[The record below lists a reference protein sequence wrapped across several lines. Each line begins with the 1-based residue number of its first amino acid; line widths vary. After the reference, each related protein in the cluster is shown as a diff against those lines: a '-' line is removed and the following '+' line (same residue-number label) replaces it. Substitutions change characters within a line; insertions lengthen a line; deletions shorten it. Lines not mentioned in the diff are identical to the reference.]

1 MLIRTKKLTKTFG
14 DQLVIDHLDLEVE
27 EGMLIAYIGTNGA
40 GKSTTMRM
48 LTGLLAPTSGEIELA
63 PDLKIGMVFQESV
76 LDAELTVLDNLR
88 SRLAL
93 YRNRDKDWMDKLIR
107 LTRIDAFLNQT
118 YGTLSGGQRR
128 RVDIVRAL
136 LNKPNLLFLDEP
148 TTGLDIQTR
157 EAIWQLLRQ
166 LQAEEKLTIFL
177 TTHYLEEAEN
187 ADMAY
192 IIDHGN
198 QSLSQNQSTPFVE
211 PKYYSL
217 LQIIADKYNDQMFGF
232 PDVLTMT
239 HNQKMKIG
247 QYLASGYVTSAEVLN
262 MIERIPKDS
271 ASPLAYLLKS
281 LENLKQERLYEQ
293 KEIAHRNAKAYHEL
307 RLQGGNYV

>member
-1 MLIRTKKLTKTFG
+1 MLIRTKNLTKTFG
-14 DQLVIDHLDLEVE
+14 DQLVIDHLNLELE
-27 EGMLIAYIGTNGA
+27 EGMLLAYIGTNGA

-93 YRNRDKDWMDKLIR
+93 YRNRDKDWMGKLIR
-107 LTRIDAFLNQT
+107 LMGIDTFLNQT

-166 LQAEEKLTIFL
+166 LQAEENLTIFL

-192 IIDHGN
+192 IIDHGKVLAKGSAKELKERYSKPYLLIETDN
-198 QSLSQNQSTPFVE
+198 ITAFSDIDYKLLENGQLKMFV
-211 PKYYSL
+211 
-217 LQIIADKYNDQMFGF
+217 D
-232 PDVLTMT
+232 
-239 HNQKMKIG
+239 
-247 QYLASGYVTSAEVLN
+247 
-262 MIERIPKDS
+262 DS
-271 ASPLAYLLKS
+271 ANALAILSDKRDVISDFDYM
-281 LENLKQERLYEQ
+281 
-293 KEIAHRNAKAYHEL
+293 KANINDVFLSITGREMA
-307 RLQGGNYV
+307 

>member
-1 MLIRTKKLTKTFG
+1 MLIRTKNLTKTFG
-14 DQLVIDHLDLEVE
+14 DQLVIDHLNLEVE
-27 EGMLIAYIGTNGA
+27 EGMLLAYIGTNGA

-88 SRLAL
+88 SRSAL
-93 YRNRDKDWMDKLIR
+93 YRNRDKEWMGKLIR
-107 LTRIDAFLNQT
+107 LTGIDAFLNQT

-166 LQAEEKLTIFL
+166 LQAEENLTIFL

-192 IIDHGN
+192 IIDHGKVLAKGSAKELKETYTQPHLLIKTQQVKAFQDTDYYLQADDCLKIEVN
-198 QSLSQNQSTPFVE
+198 SVSEALAILS
-211 PKYYSL
+211 
-217 LQIIADKYNDQMFGF
+217 DKRAVIEDFDYKKANINDVFLSITGRDM
-232 PDVLTMT
+232 
-239 HNQKMKIG
+239 
-247 QYLASGYVTSAEVLN
+247 A
-262 MIERIPKDS
+262 
-271 ASPLAYLLKS
+271 
-281 LENLKQERLYEQ
+281 
-293 KEIAHRNAKAYHEL
+293 
-307 RLQGGNYV
+307 